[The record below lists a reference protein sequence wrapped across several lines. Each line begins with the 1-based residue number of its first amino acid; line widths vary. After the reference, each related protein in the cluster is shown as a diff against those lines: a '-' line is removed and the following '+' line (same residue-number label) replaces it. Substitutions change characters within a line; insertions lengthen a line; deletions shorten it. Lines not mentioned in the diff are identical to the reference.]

1 MRRQEGLLGLLAVTV
16 GLTVTVGLA
25 VTVVLARS
33 QLDNQQ
39 DWCPGRC
46 NSLFRWPIDVAIPAT
61 WWPVMIRLGAR
72 LPLARRRPFN
82 WLNSHHAQPG

>member
-16 GLTVTVGLA
+16 GLTVTVGMAVTVGLA

-72 LPLARRRPFN
+72 LP
-82 WLNSHHAQPG
+82 